1 MNSKYMKC
9 IASISMVVALVT
21 GCASSNISMANR
33 PYNPSIS
40 QAKNIGDMFGYNH
53 WRDQRAPDGFTDT
66 SILTDTI
73 FNASALDAAYGSPF
87 LPGVDGL
94 SALGFGLLLSVGQS
108 MKKEFWEVHSSFGF
122 VPVKVAPTP
131 EKASEYLVDNLEKA
145 FVKAVK
151 NHFPEY
157 TVETFDP
164 AWRKPTSGIFGWNL
178 RSYVRIVHLV
188 NPKQGC
194 FSTKDYEQ
202 HKEGMCWVKL
212 NSGLPTEQ
220 ISLPAAA
227 GTSGELVWRISQKA
241 IFEEDILSGIDFN
254 HGSDVENMIEP
265 TTLLPQVAKYM
276 PKYTY
281 IYLAPSYNYTKST
294 PPIIF
299 DGNRTMFFVKPK
311 NN

>member
-1 MNSKYMKC
+1 
-9 IASISMVVALVT
+9 
-21 GCASSNISMANR
+21 
-33 PYNPSIS
+33 
-40 QAKNIGDMFGYNH
+40 
-53 WRDQRAPDGFTDT
+53 
-66 SILTDTI
+66 
-73 FNASALDAAYGSPF
+73 
-87 LPGVDGL
+87 
-94 SALGFGLLLSVGQS
+94 
-108 MKKEFWEVHSSFGF
+108 
-122 VPVKVAPTP
+122 
-131 EKASEYLVDNLEKA
+131 
-145 FVKAVK
+145 
-151 NHFPEY
+151 
-157 TVETFDP
+157 
-164 AWRKPTSGIFGWNL
+164 
-178 RSYVRIVHLV
+178 
-188 NPKQGC
+188 
-194 FSTKDYEQ
+194 
-202 HKEGMCWVKL
+202 MCWVKL

>member
-1 MNSKYMKC
+1 MKC
-9 IASISMVVALVT
+9 IAPISMVVALVT

-164 AWRKPTSGIFGWNL
+164 AWRKPTSGIFGWDL

-220 ISLPAAA
+220 ISLPGAA
-227 GTSGELVWRISQKA
+227 GTTGEQVWRISQKA
-241 IFEEDILSGIDFN
+241 IFEEDHLAGIHFY

-281 IYLAPSYNYTKST
+281 IYLAPKLVNNKRT

-299 DGNRTMFFVKPK
+299 DGKKALFFVKPQQK
-311 NN
+311 K